1 MKIDEK
7 AGFQTE
13 EIISNLADLVAF
25 PSFYREDSEE
35 YEFGLEINKCLEKTL
50 EMFRGFGFKTFNGKG
65 KYGYAEI
72 GSGEEMLGILCHLDV
87 VPVNNEADWESPPFK
102 LTKKNRRLYGRGTI
116 DDKGPLVAALY
127 AVKQLIDQGINFNK
141 RIRFIFG
148 LDEETLWRSI
158 DQYLANEEKPT
169 IAFAP
174 DSDFPLI
181 NAEKGLLQFKIVSE
195 KGSEIT
201 LEGGTA
207 FNVVPNQISYKPI
220 ETAQLIQELD
230 KLKADYQQLNDN
242 LVTVFG
248 KSAHASKPYNGKNA
262 IAIMLKALANINS
275 NVESINFFNDYLGED
290 YKGLKLFGDLADQK
304 SGTLTINLGKIKL
317 DPTKQELF
325 FDIRIPVTIKKE
337 EIVKKIKEK
346 IKSYDLKYIEHDYLD
361 SLYIKEDNFL
371 VQTLLKVFKD
381 VTGKDAA
388 PLSTGGATYSR
399 AIENC
404 VAFGPVFP
412 GEEKVEHQVNEYL
425 KIESLFK
432 CIEIY
437 AKAIYRLTR

>member
-1 MKIDEK
+1 MKIDTKVEAQADK
-7 AGFQTE
+7 
-13 EIISNLADLVAF
+13 IISHLADLVSY
-25 PSFYREDSEE
+25 PSVYSEDSEK
-35 YEFGLEINKCLEKTL
+35 YKFGVEIDKCLQKTL
-50 EMFRGFGFKTFNGKG
+50 KIFRDFGFKTFNGNG

-87 VPVNNEADWESPPFK
+87 VPANNEADWESPPFK
-102 LTKKNRRLYGRGTI
+102 LTQRKGKLYGRGAI

-127 AVKQLIDQGINFNK
+127 AVKQLIDQGVDFNK

-158 DQYLANEEKPT
+158 EQYLANEEKPT

-181 NAEKGLLQFKIVSE
+181 NAEKALLQFKLVSE

-201 LEGGTA
+201 LDGGTA
-207 FNVVPNQISYKPI
+207 FNVVPNQISYKP
-220 ETAQLIQELD
+220 EDADKLIRELD
-230 KLKADYQQLNDN
+230 KLKADYQQLEND
-242 LVTVFG
+242 LITVFG

-262 IAIMLKALANINS
+262 IAVMLKALANINS
-275 NVESINFFNDYLGED
+275 NVETISFFNDYLDED

-304 SGTLTINLGKIKL
+304 SGSLTINLGKIKL
-317 DPTKQELF
+317 DQTKQELF

-337 EIVKKIKEK
+337 EIVNKLQEK
-346 IKSYDLKYIEHDYLD
+346 IKPYGLKYIEHDYLD

-381 VTGKDAA
+381 VTGKDAV

-412 GEEKVEHQVNEYL
+412 GEEKIEHQANEYL
-425 KIESLFK
+425 KLESLFK

-437 AKAIYRLTR
+437 EKAIYKLTR